1 MTVSPVSTTTYDSA
15 IDLLVR
21 ANLPVQDISGHTELF
36 ELKAETEIIGTI
48 GLEHDGT
55 VGLLRSLSVQEG
67 SRGKG
72 YGEQLVNFLEE
83 TAKAKG
89 IEVMYLLTTTAA
101 AFFSKRGYQTISR
114 TEVPL
119 FVQQTTEFSSV
130 CPSTA
135 TIMKKQL
142 V

>member
-1 MTVSPVSTTTYDSA
+1 MTLSPVSTTTYENVL
-15 IDLLVR
+15 DLLVR
-21 ANLPVQDISGHTELF
+21 ANLPVQDIGEHTELF
-36 ELKAETEIIGTI
+36 ELKADSELIGTI
-48 GLEHDGT
+48 GLEHNGT
-55 VGLLRSLSVQEG
+55 VGLLRSLGVQEG

-83 TAKAKG
+83 TAKERG
-89 IEVMYLLTTTAA
+89 IETLYLLTTTAA
-101 AFFSKRGYQTISR
+101 AFFSKRGYQVIGR
-114 TEVPL
+114 EAVPL

-130 CPSTA
+130 CPSSA